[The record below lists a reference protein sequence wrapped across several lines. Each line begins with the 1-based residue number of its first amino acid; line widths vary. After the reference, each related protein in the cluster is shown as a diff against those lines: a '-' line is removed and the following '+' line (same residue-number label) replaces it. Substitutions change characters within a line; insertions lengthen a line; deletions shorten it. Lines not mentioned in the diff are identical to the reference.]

1 MSKTTLYLVRHG
13 QSIGNSL
20 NRMLGHTDLDLT
32 ELGYKQAEMTA
43 NALRDVNF
51 AAIYSSDLLRAKN
64 TAQASATLHNLDVIT
79 DEGLR
84 EIHLGKWEGAYKS
97 QLDKE
102 DLDLILNGWHKQYG
116 EFRCPGGEAVYDAT
130 MRVYVALEEIA
141 RKHEGQTV
149 MATLHAGVIR
159 GFWGVIS
166 GIPKEKWATETVFP
180 SNSSYSIIEYDGE
193 KFTPVSYSN
202 DEHMGEFVT
211 RIKM

>member
-20 NRMLGHTDLDLT
+20 GKMLGHTDIDLT
-32 ELGYKQAEMTA
+32 ELGYKQADMTA
-43 NALRDVNF
+43 EALRNVEF
-51 AAIYSSDLLRAKN
+51 CAIYSSDLIRAYN
-64 TAQASATLHNLDVIT
+64 TAQASAKLHNLNVVASA
-79 DEGLR
+79 GLR
-84 EIHLGKWEGAYKS
+84 EIYLGDWEGIDKS
-97 QLDKE
+97 RLKNDYSELFLK
-102 DLDLILNGWHKQYG
+102 GWRENYG
-116 EFRCPGGEAVYDAT
+116 TFCCPGGESIYDAT
-130 MRVYVALEEIA
+130 MRVYGALEEIA